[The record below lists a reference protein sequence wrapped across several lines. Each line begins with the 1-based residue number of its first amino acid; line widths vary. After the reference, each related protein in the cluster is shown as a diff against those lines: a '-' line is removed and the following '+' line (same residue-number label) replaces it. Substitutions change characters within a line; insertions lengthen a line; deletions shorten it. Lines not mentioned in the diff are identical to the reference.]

1 LTAYQLSARRI
12 RTALHLGSEAPR
24 KEGEDGMTV
33 VMPTLQSIFT
43 LLIALFL
50 LRTLEV
56 VLLQNNPS
64 SPIGQGLAYII
75 G

>member
-1 LTAYQLSARRI
+1 
-12 RTALHLGSEAPR
+12 
-24 KEGEDGMTV
+24 MNV
-33 VMPTLQSIFT
+33 VMPTLQSVFT

-56 VLLQNNPS
+56 VLLKNNPGN
-64 SPIGQGLAYII
+64 PVGQGLAYII

>member
-1 LTAYQLSARRI
+1 MQ
-12 RTALHLGSEAPR
+12 
-24 KEGEDGMTV
+24 V
-33 VMPTLQSIFT
+33 VMPTLQSVFT

-56 VLLQNNPS
+56 VLLNNNPS